1 MSFRCGADAVAGGCA
16 EDRGERRAQR
26 GVAEDEAVFQ
36 GLFGDDTLPTQQEF
50 FGEITGRQPQWRG
63 R

>member
-36 GLFGDDTLPTQQEF
+36 GLFGDDTLSTQQEF